1 MNIERSFA
9 RRGAAAVAGLGVLAM
24 VSIGVTA
31 PAQAA
36 SDNDI
41 DVTWSGATLDNDV
54 NGNEKPDAGDTVKLV
69 YSLNS
74 LSARVADGVT
84 HQRSSYGG
92 FVLDRSL
99 RLVFPMGLVTIYEVR
114 AQDLDPLGGGPHL
127 TDGVLEYLIDGGP
140 TATLA
145 LDPALLA
152 YTAPAPLT
160 VTAAA
165 ELDEQGP
172 TTDGNLVEGDRVRYS
187 ATIENVSAVDI
198 VVPSVSGFEAGS
210 LPMTLAAGA
219 TATLDS
225 PWHEVTLVDMQAGAV
240 SLAGAAVQW
249 SASASGLATAT
260 GSVPV
265 ATPSVPTEAID
276 TSFTS
281 DVKVVVHD
289 STRTVERVPGDVV
302 EGDLVD
308 YTFQLAND
316 GNVAFRDLRFIEH
329 IGATHTLSVNA
340 VLPAGEAIPTAELL
354 LSYISTDSP
363 AAIFSPHT
371 VTAADLTRGY
381 VDLNFSVI
389 AGPSSSW
396 ISQHTSTSQRS
407 ISKRVLLREFVADL
421 DLSVDA
427 VLQDSNG
434 DGVGQAGEDV
444 ELTWTATLPADADQP
459 VTISGV
465 TEGGQV
471 ASLGAVFDGVNL
483 VPGGSSTHVDT
494 VTLDAAWIPSGALD
508 YTATLSYVG
517 DVDSAANSVVAS
529 ATAIALGDYVAP
541 AVSIDVA
548 QRLSDLNDDGQASIG
563 ETVTFDVTVTNDGG
577 YPLTGVV
584 LGDAG
589 GAVLDP
595 AVVAVDSIA
604 PGASAAWQETH
615 QVTAADFTAGSFSYA
630 PTVDA
635 DGMSTLTETSTVA
648 PVTFAAYETDL
659 AGTPA
664 GGVTVCST
672 AGDPVTHA
680 VQGDSVDVTVG
691 DCDSGPLE
699 AGSRVVAFSTPLVLG
714 VDTGSVTVPA
724 TLAVGAHRIAV
735 YGPNGAMVGWTALA
749 VTAPTVP
756 EEEPGAD
763 PVVDSD
769 VDPAAVQTDPQSG
782 GLSATGADGVKPML
796 WAAGLLML
804 LGAGAVVA
812 SRRRF
817 LG

>member
-1 MNIERSFA
+1 MNIERSLA

-24 VSIGVTA
+24 VSIGMTA

-36 SDNDI
+36 SDADI
-41 DVTWSGATLDNDV
+41 DVTWSSATLDNDV

-99 RLVFPMGLVTIYEVR
+99 RLVFPMGLVTQYEVR

-210 LPMTLAAGA
+210 LPMTLAPGA
-219 TATLDS
+219 TSTLDS
-225 PWHEVTLVDMQAGAV
+225 PWHEVTLADMQAGAV
-240 SLAGAAVQW
+240 TLAGAAVQW

-302 EGDLVD
+302 EGDLID
-308 YTFQLAND
+308 FAFQVTNQ
-316 GNVAFRDLRFIEH
+316 GNVAFNYLYMQKIAPDVQGFLFQNGNLLPGESLPDSGAAAQLYSSEGPVLRAH
-329 IGATHTLSVNA
+329 
-340 VLPAGEAIPTAELL
+340 P
-354 LSYISTDSP
+354 ISR
-363 AAIFSPHT
+363 
-371 VTAADLTRGY
+371 ADLARGY
-381 VDLNFSVI
+381 VDMAFVLTPAPTVAWANDHRAELTRNFSE
-389 AGPSSSW
+389 
-396 ISQHTSTSQRS
+396 
-407 ISKRVLLREFVADL
+407 RVLLREFIADL
-421 DLSVDA
+421 DWSVDA
-427 VLQDSNG
+427 VLQDTNG

-465 TEGGQV
+465 TEGGQF
-471 ASLGAVFDGVNL
+471 APLGAVFDGVNL
-483 VPGGSSTHVDT
+483 VPGGTTTHADT
-494 VTLDAAWIPSGALD
+494 VTLDATWIPSGELD

-517 DVDSAANSVVAS
+517 DADLAANSVVAS
-529 ATAIALGDYVAP
+529 ATAIELGDYVAP

-548 QRLSDLNDDGQASIG
+548 QTLSDLNDDGQASIG
-563 ETVTFDVTVTNDGG
+563 ETMTFDVTVNNDGG

-584 LGDAG
+584 LGEAG
-589 GAVLDP
+589 GATLDP
-595 AVVAVDSIA
+595 AVLAVDTIA

-615 QVTAADFTAGSFSYA
+615 LVTAADFTAGSFTYA

-648 PVTFAAYETDL
+648 PVTFAAYEADL
-659 AGTPA
+659 SGTPA
-664 GGVTVCST
+664 GSVTVCST
-672 AGDPVTHA
+672 AGDPIAHA
-680 VQGDSVDVTVG
+680 LQGDSVDVTVG

-699 AGSRVVAFSTPLVLG
+699 AGSRVVAFSTPLLLG
-714 VDTGSVTVPA
+714 VDTGSVTIPA
-724 TLAVGAHRIAV
+724 TLAVGTHRIAV
-735 YGPNGAMVGWTALA
+735 YGSNGLLVGWTALA
-749 VTAPTVP
+749 VSA
-756 EEEPGAD
+756 
-763 PVVDSD
+763 PVVP
-769 VDPAAVQTDPQSG
+769 VVEPG
-782 GLSATGADGVKPML
+782 GLSATGAEGVTPML
-796 WAAGLLML
+796 WGAGLLLL
-804 LGAGAVVA
+804 LGAGGVFVA
-812 SRRRF
+812 RRRN
-817 LG
+817 LV